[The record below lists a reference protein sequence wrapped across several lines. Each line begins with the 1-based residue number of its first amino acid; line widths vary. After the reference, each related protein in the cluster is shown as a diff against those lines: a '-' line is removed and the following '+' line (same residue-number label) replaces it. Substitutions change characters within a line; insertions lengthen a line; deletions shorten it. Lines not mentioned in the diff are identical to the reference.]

1 MSASGDFIEHTLF
14 NGWIYGTSKDEFL
27 RSELFILTPSGISQ
41 LSEKDRSDSF
51 IIYIDIDEDT
61 RRKRMSERKDADS
74 VERRLEADEKD
85 FRNFS
90 DFDCIIT
97 SNCFDESVLDLL
109 DIYKKNLSHDQ
120 YFV

>member
-1 MSASGDFIEHTLF
+1 MSALGDFIEHTLF

-61 RRKRMSERKDADS
+61 RRERMSERKDADS
-74 VERRLEADEKD
+74 AERRLEADEKD

>member
-1 MSASGDFIEHTLF
+1 
-14 NGWIYGTSKDEFL
+14 
-27 RSELFILTPSGISQ
+27 
-41 LSEKDRSDSF
+41 
-51 IIYIDIDEDT
+51 
-61 RRKRMSERKDADS
+61 MSERKDADS

>member
-61 RRKRMSERKDADS
+61 RRERMSERKDADS
-74 VERRLEADEKD
+74 AERRLEADEKD

>member
-1 MSASGDFIEHTLF
+1 MSTSGDFIENTLF

-61 RRKRMSERKDADS
+61 RRRRMSERKDADS

-85 FRNFS
+85 FRNFL